1 MEGNAPDRDSEPDYY
16 LLMAS
21 GNPDLKKAENTRL
34 ALEKFGKYLVAE
46 SRKNL
51 TRKKKNVT
59 NTLYNSLDYEITTG
73 PNSLEFDFLMAEYGE
88 WVDKGRKKGKMPPF
102 GPIYAWA
109 ARRRLQ
115 FKDGKG
121 KFLSYADTARLVMIK
136 IKAKGIEPSDFYT
149 RPFNLG
155 FAKLPNEIVEAY
167 GIDVENFIE
176 FTIKKLN
183 LKYK

>member
-1 MEGNAPDRDSEPDYY
+1 METIKSQ
-16 LLMAS
+16 
-21 GNPDLKKAENTRL
+21 NTRL
-34 ALEKFGKYLVAE
+34 ALEKFGKYMVAE

-59 NTLYNSLDYEITTG
+59 KTLYNSLDYQITTG
-73 PNSLEFDFLMAEYGE
+73 PNSFEFDFLMEEYGE
-88 WVDKGRKKGKMPPF
+88 WVDKGRQKGKMPPF

-115 FKDGKG
+115 FKDNKG
-121 KFLSYADTARLVMIK
+121 KFLSYAQTARLVMIK
-136 IKAKGIEPSDFYT
+136 IKNKGIEPSDFYT

-155 FAKLPNEIVEAY
+155 FNKLPDAVEEAY
-167 GIDVENFIE
+167 GLDVESFID
-176 FTIKKLN
+176 FTLKKIN